1 MSLTDMGIVALDVLF
16 AAALLMA
23 ASCLVYL
30 VSLTIR
36 EHLALSALRMSP
48 RGAGTGAVAPAVVS
62 SVVRLADRRPDR
74 GGAGNLRSG
83 VARGRAS
90 ASS

>member
-1 MSLTDMGIVALDVLF
+1 MNLTDIGIVALDVLF

-23 ASCLVYL
+23 ASCLIYL

-36 EHLALSALRMSP
+36 EHLALNALRMSP
-48 RGAGTGAVAPAVVS
+48 RGAVAPAVVS
-62 SVVRLADRRPDR
+62 SVVRLADRRSDR
-74 GGAGNLRSG
+74 RAANLRSG

>member
-1 MSLTDMGIVALDVLF
+1 MSLTDVGTVAIDVLF
-16 AAALLMA
+16 AAALLTA

-36 EHLALSALRMSP
+36 EHIALSALRGSP
-48 RGAGTGAVAPAVVS
+48 RGADAGVVAPAVMS
-62 SVVRLADRRPDR
+62 SVVRLADRRTVR
-74 GGAGNLRSG
+74 GGAGNLQPG
-83 VARGRAS
+83 MARGRAS

>member
-1 MSLTDMGIVALDVLF
+1 MSLTDMGTVALDIVF

-23 ASCLVYL
+23 ASCLFHL

-36 EHLALSALRMSP
+36 EHIALSALRRSP
-48 RGAGTGAVAPAVVS
+48 LGAGVVAPAVVS
-62 SVVRLADRRPDR
+62 SVVRLADRRTAR
-74 GGAGNLRSG
+74 GGARNLRSDG
-83 VARGRAS
+83 ARGRVS

>member
-1 MSLTDMGIVALDVLF
+1 MSVTDMGIVALDVLF
-16 AAALLMA
+16 AAAVLMA

-30 VSLTIR
+30 VSLAIR
-36 EHLALSALRMSP
+36 EHIALSALRGSP
-48 RGAGTGAVAPAVVS
+48 RGADAGVVAPAVVS
-62 SVVRLADRRPDR
+62 SVVRLADRRMVR
-74 GGAGNLRSG
+74 GGAGNLRPG

>member
-1 MSLTDMGIVALDVLF
+1 MSLTDLGIVALDILFGAAVLT
-16 AAALLMA
+16 A

-30 VSLTIR
+30 VSSTIR
-36 EHLALSALRMSP
+36 EHIALSALRSSP
-48 RGAGTGAVAPAVVS
+48 RGADAGAVAPAVVS
-62 SVVRLADRRPDR
+62 SVVRLADRRTAR
-74 GGAGNLRSG
+74 GGAGNLRPG